1 MTDVNGLDAY
11 LGTYS
16 QLVRE
21 FGTIIAKV
29 VYIRLGASVYML
41 GAFASVADYQSI
53 ERDVTESLTSFRQL
67 TAREADAIRPSRI
80 SVYVVIE
87 GDTWESLAGQEDMD
101 VVSASTL
108 AIMNG
113 YALDEEPSPGDRI
126 KIVVFG

>member
-1 MTDVNGLDAY
+1 
-11 LGTYS
+11 
-16 QLVRE
+16 
-21 FGTIIAKV
+21 
-29 VYIRLGASVYML
+29 ML
-41 GAFASVADYQSI
+41 GVFSPVSDYQSI
-53 ERDVTESLTSFRQL
+53 EREVTDSLTSFRQL
-67 TAREADAIRPSRI
+67 TAYEASEIRPSRI
-80 SVYVVIE
+80 SVYLVVE